1 MKNRYYNFIYLAGD
15 SYPKDVYIED
25 TLRIGLVREGDIFFG
40 EKEVVWGACATAQC
54 APVRGF
60 AREEFLVKAVA
71 AAQNSGRQIVLIGRS
86 SGGRLITK
94 LAATGKL
101 GGNCAAII
109 ALGYPFKHPKKP
121 PEPDRVAH
129 LATLSVPT
137 LIVQG
142 RRDQYGDFDSIG
154 HYELSEHISLLWID
168 SDHGMRL
175 KAAVWDVVVCS
186 IQDFIA
192 QNRNNP

>member
-1 MKNRYYNFIYLAGD
+1 MIKSYYYMYLSGD
-15 SYPKDVYIED
+15 SHPLDIYIED
-25 TLRIGLVREGDIFFG
+25 ALRCGLLDDQCVFLGQ
-40 EKEVVWGACATAQC
+40 KEIVDDACAAARC
-54 APVRGF
+54 APARGF
-60 AREEFLVKAVA
+60 VRQEFLVKAVA

-142 RRDQYGDFDSIG
+142 RRDHYGDFDSIG

-186 IQDFIA
+186 IKDFIA